1 MRSVESTPA
10 RRAIGRLMAASKR
23 DVPHFYVSSEIE
35 VDDALGYISSVQ
47 AVSSEHISLTAL
59 LVRATVVALGEHPL
73 LNAVWRDG
81 ELFLADEANVAVA
94 IALEQGL
101 VAPAV
106 FQRDATSIA
115 AAAGA
120 LNDLVSRARDG
131 KLRTAEFADATFTL
145 SNLGMFGVTS
155 FVPIVP
161 PPQVAILGIGRM
173 RRVPTYAGSEIVPRS
188 IITVTVSADH
198 RAVDGADIGRFL
210 DTFKSSIEDAKRLD
224 A

>member
-1 MRSVESTPA
+1 MHPVELTPT
-10 RRAIGRLMAASKR
+10 RRAISRLMVASKR

-47 AVSSEHISLTAL
+47 AVSGEHISLTAV
-59 LVRATVVALGEHPL
+59 LVRATVVALRNHPV

-94 IALEQGL
+94 ISLEQGL

-106 FQRDATSIA
+106 FERDATSIA
-115 AAAGA
+115 SAARA

-131 KLRTAEFADATFTL
+131 KLRRAELADATFTL
-145 SNLGMFGVTS
+145 SNLGMFAVTS
-155 FVPIVP
+155 FIPIVP

-173 RRVPTYAGSEIVPRS
+173 RSVPTYAGSELVPRTT
-188 IITVTVSADH
+188 IAVTVSADH
-198 RAVDGADIGRFL
+198 RAVDGADVGRFL
-210 DTFKSSIEDAKRLD
+210 DTFKSNIEDARRLD

>member
-1 MRSVESTPA
+1 MRPVESTPA
-10 RRAIGRLMAASKR
+10 RRAISRLMAASKR
-23 DVPHFYVSSEIE
+23 DVPHFYVSAEIE

-47 AVSSEHISLTAL
+47 AVSREHISLTAL
-59 LVRATVVALGEHPL
+59 LVRATIVTLREHPA

-81 ELFLADEANVAVA
+81 ELFLADDANVAVA

-106 FQRDATSIA
+106 FGRDATSIA
-115 AAAGA
+115 SAARA
-120 LNDLVSRARDG
+120 LNDLLSRARDG
-131 KLRTAEFADATFTL
+131 KLRTAEFAEATFTV

-155 FVPIVP
+155 FIPIVP
-161 PPQVAILGIGRM
+161 PPQIAILGIGM
-173 RRVPTYAGSEIVPRS
+173 IRRVPTYAGSELVPRS
-188 IITVTVSADH
+188 TITVTVSADH

-210 DTFKSSIEDAKRLD
+210 DTFKANIEDAQRLD